1 MPQDS
6 VETLRAFLATRSG
19 ENWTT
24 EAWERHEVFDFDFLD
39 PDIVY
44 EDDNLPDHIGE
55 AYRGHEGVVRAAK
68 RWIEGSES
76 LFVDFERIVGSGDRV
91 VSIHRVRTKG
101 HYGGIEFEFPLAYV
115 WTLRDGK
122 VVHFRSVR
130 DPEEA
135 IAGADLT
142 E

>member
-1 MPQDS
+1 MPRDS
-6 VETLRAFLATRSG
+6 VETLRAFLATWSRDK
-19 ENWTT
+19 WTT
-24 EAWERHEVFDFDFLD
+24 EAWERREVFDFDFLD

-68 RWIEGSES
+68 RWIEGSGS
-76 LFVDFERIVGSGDRV
+76 LFVDFERIVGSGDRL

-101 HYGGIEFEFPLAYV
+101 RYGGIEFEFPLAYV

-122 VVHFRSVR
+122 VIHFRSVR

-135 IAGADLT
+135 IAGADLA